1 MTLIVTFYEL
11 VSQPS
16 VTENMIKWD
25 PSSLILVGETVT
37 VVVPLEFKDVVM
49 LTEGDE
55 S

>member
-1 MTLIVTFYEL
+1 M
-11 VSQPS
+11 
-16 VTENMIKWD
+16 TENMMKWD
-25 PSSLILVGETVT
+25 PISLALVGETVT